1 MAAAAQLDPL
11 VVAYDL
17 VSGLSA
23 VPWWC
28 WLAVVLMVV
37 AKFVPEQESPEAST
51 SASSSG
57 PVGRHNVTV
66 STSSITS

>member
-1 MAAAAQLDPL
+1 MAAAAPLDPL

-28 WLAVVLMVV
+28 WLAVTLMVV
-37 AKFVPEQESPEAST
+37 AKFLPGHEPD
-51 SASSSG
+51 
-57 PVGRHNVTV
+57 GRGRG
-66 STSSITS
+66 